1 MLWGPLGVLKKHFD
15 QFWEFHFEA
24 LEANG
29 GQNAPETSGEVG
41 LSWKWSRKIP
51 GEILTYL
58 DTKKVKIRPFKPE
71 FELLQIILKSGK
83 FKNESKL
90 ILKVQL
96 IP

>member
-1 MLWGPLGVLKKHFD
+1 MGPLGLPKKHFD

-41 LSWKWSRKIP
+41 LSWEWSRKIP

-58 DTKKVKIRPFKPE
+58 DNKKVKIWPLYP
-71 FELLQIILKSGK
+71 ELLMVNLWDELN
-83 FKNESKL
+83 FKD
-90 ILKVQL
+90 
-96 IP
+96 